1 MGAIE
6 REARLVVVGE
16 GRGALF
22 EELAAARTL
31 AGLTVGPFEE
41 RRLADEYFDLP
52 DGVLAARDC
61 ALRLRSQVTGDASD
75 LRLTLKGPASERTAS
90 AVAREELEES
100 WSPAFFERV
109 RERLCEL
116 GVALPA
122 GSGDDP
128 RECLLGCGLAS
139 VQRRVTTRR
148 ASELSSPTGPVAE
161 LVLDRVEY
169 GAGGLTVLHREV
181 EIEALGGL
189 GVEELE
195 GLATRLSAEH
205 PGRLRPWPWSK
216 TRLGRALEE
225 LQAAGEL
232 GPLSQAG
239 ELEDGAY
246 DRVGARLSRQ
256 EAARSTQSG

>member
-1 MGAIE
+1 VGAIE

-16 GRGALF
+16 SRSALF
-22 EELAAARTL
+22 EELAASRTL
-31 AGLTVGPFEE
+31 ADLSLGPFEE
-41 RRLADEYFDLP
+41 RRLADEYYDLP
-52 DGVLAARDC
+52 GGVLAARDC

-75 LRLTLKGPASERTAS
+75 LRLTLKGPAAERTAS
-90 AVAREELEES
+90 AVAREELEEP
-100 WSPAFFERV
+100 WSPAFFARV
-109 RERLCEL
+109 RERLSEL

-122 GSGDDP
+122 GSGEDP
-128 RECLLGCGLAS
+128 RGRLVSCGLAS
-139 VQRRVTTRR
+139 VQRRETTRL
-148 ASELSSPTGPVAE
+148 ASELSGTAGPVAE

-195 GLATRLSAEH
+195 GLAARLSAEH

-232 GPLSQAG
+232 GLLSSTG

-256 EAARSTQSG
+256 EGARP